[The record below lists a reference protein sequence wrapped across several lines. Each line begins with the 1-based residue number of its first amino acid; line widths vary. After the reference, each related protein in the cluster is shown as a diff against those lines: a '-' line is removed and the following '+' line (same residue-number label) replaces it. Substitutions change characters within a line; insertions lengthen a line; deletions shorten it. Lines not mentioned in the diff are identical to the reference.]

1 MLFIDCTLFPLKCT
15 FFLLKIANNKDIG
28 GIVMMNYTNPLQAL
42 YGYRVY
48 FVGSIE
54 EAQNSMPDMQGNP
67 VFFFNQNSQE
77 VYVKQFNL
85 QTGKADFIKFIR
97 SNIEPRKDEIK
108 ELNEKVEELYK
119 LVKPKKAVKDDE

>member
-1 MLFIDCTLFPLKCT
+1 
-15 FFLLKIANNKDIG
+15 
-28 GIVMMNYTNPLQAL
+28 MMNYTNPLQAL

-67 VFFFNQNSQE
+67 VFFFNQNAQE
-77 VYVKQFNL
+77 VYVKQFNI
-85 QTGKADFIKFIR
+85 QTAQTNFITFARTEKATKIDK
-97 SNIEPRKDEIK
+97 IE
-108 ELNEKVEELYK
+108 ELNEKVDELYK